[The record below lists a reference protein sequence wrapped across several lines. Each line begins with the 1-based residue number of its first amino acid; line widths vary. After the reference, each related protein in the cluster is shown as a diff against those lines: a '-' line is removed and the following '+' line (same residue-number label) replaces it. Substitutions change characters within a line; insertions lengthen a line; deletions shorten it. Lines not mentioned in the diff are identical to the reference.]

1 MTYIEVYSPPL
12 HAVAVS
18 CLLYIQA
25 VKHCYYLY
33 LAQEKS
39 LRCRQR
45 FIVWVYWEVAVY
57 PYNRITASLNISL
70 IDPQVFV
77 VRASPFISCIFQSP
91 ALAPSLSCKVHRAK
105 CSKAEIIDK
114 DRRACC
120 GSVCIPRCILPF
132 ITHQISI

>member
-25 VKHCYYLY
+25 VKHCYYL
-33 LAQEKS
+33 AQEKS

-57 PYNRITASLNISL
+57 PDNRLTASLHISL
-70 IDPQVFV
+70 IDP
-77 VRASPFISCIFQSP
+77 
-91 ALAPSLSCKVHRAK
+91 
-105 CSKAEIIDK
+105 
-114 DRRACC
+114 
-120 GSVCIPRCILPF
+120 
-132 ITHQISI
+132 